1 MGRVQL
7 EKLIASIYEVYQFN
21 GLSLTLCGDA
31 ALVYHGILREVD
43 RPVFLIDG
51 DSFQIASRN
60 GKINSITHPI
70 FKRIAIIEKGLFSLF
85 AFRDHVVVHNTEPY
99 GNVSLETKS
108 TLLMN
113 MLLMPNREEFQSRI
127 DKTIEQGGWLHL
139 DPSLKQIE
147 LMEKHYSASNF
158 YVDNSRGARM
168 VCFKDLSQI
177 ESVGIDRNNGIPFV
191 VLKEVGFVYFS
202 NR

>member
-7 EKLIASIYEVYQFN
+7 EKLIASIYQIYELKSN
-21 GLSLTLCGDA
+21 SLTLCGDA
-31 ALVYHGILREVD
+31 ALVYHGILREME

-51 DSFQIASRN
+51 DTFQLVSRTS
-60 GKINSITHPI
+60 KISAMTHPI
-70 FKRIAIIEKGLFSLF
+70 FKRIAIIEKSVFNLF
-85 AFRDHVVVHNTEPY
+85 AFRDHVVVHNAEPY
-99 GNVSLETKS
+99 GNVNLETKS

-147 LMEKHYSASNF
+147 LMEKHYNNSNF
-158 YVDNSRGARM
+158 YVDNTRGSRM
-168 VCFKDLSQI
+168 VCFNDLSQI
-177 ESVGIDRNNGIPFV
+177 DSVGIDRNNDIPFV